1 MAMPTRLDVLLH
13 SRKSAA
19 AGLTEEIVRGKAANR
34 LASSVPPNFF
44 ANFFDSIA
52 RLIMTQNRFQLAA
65 LSKPMARKSGTLV
78 NVGPGVDWSP
88 MPLKNPV
95 EALSATKPAGTRP
108 RGFGRATAVSS

>member
-19 AGLTEEIVRGKAANR
+19 AGLTEEIVRGKATNR

-44 ANFFDSIA
+44 ADFFDRCA
-52 RLIMTQNRFQLAA
+52 RLIMTQNRCQSAG
-65 LSKPMARKSGTLV
+65 LSTTMARKSVTLV
-78 NVGPGVDWSP
+78 NVGPGVNRSP

-95 EALSATKPAGTRP
+95 ESL
-108 RGFGRATAVSS
+108 